1 MRGGFMIT
9 KILVP
14 TDGSETAWKS
24 VKYAIGL
31 AKQMGSTITLL
42 AVVDDRFIMA
52 QTIPDE
58 ATSTRLIA
66 PVGDYLR
73 GAAEV
78 YLEKASRQCKKDG
91 IQSKKV
97 IRHGHPAEE
106 IVKEAKK
113 SKADLIIMGSHG
125 RTALQAALLGSV
137 TYGVIHKDTKIPVL
151 VVRK

>member
-1 MRGGFMIT
+1 MMK

-14 TDGSETAWKS
+14 TDGSETAGKS

-42 AVVDDRFIMA
+42 AVVDDRFFMA
-52 QTIPDE
+52 QSIPDE
-58 ATSTRLIA
+58 ATSTRLIE

-73 GAAEV
+73 QAAEV
-78 YLEKASRQCKKDG
+78 YLEKASKQCEKGG

-106 IVKEAKK
+106 IVKEAEK

-137 TYGVIHKDTKIPVL
+137 TFGVIHKDTKIPVL